1 MEIVT
6 VAAAIAA
13 SNILCFIVGAKVGQA
28 VKNGEKIDTPHPVQA
43 VKDFSQNIKVEKER
57 DRDAVILKNI
67 ESYDGTEMGQVDV
80 PR

>member
-6 VAAAIAA
+6 VAAVIAA
-13 SNILCFIVGAKVGQA
+13 SNILCFIVGAKVGQT

-43 VKDFSQNIKVEKER
+43 VRDLSQSVKVEKER
-57 DRDAVILKNI
+57 DRDAVILNNI
-67 ESYDGTEMGQVDV
+67 ESYNGTGAGQVDV